1 MSDRII
7 IIQLGPQT
15 DEVPT
20 KKGTGIV
27 GRDVWRFNEIRQ
39 TLWGTGT
46 STRSPN
52 DVWDFPGIR
61 KRLWGW

>member
-1 MSDRII
+1 MSDRVI

-27 GRDVWRFNEIRQ
+27 GRDVWRFKEIRQ
-39 TLWGTGT
+39 TLWGSST
-46 STRSPN
+46 SNKGPN
-52 DVWDFPGIR
+52 DIWDFPGIR
-61 KRLWGW
+61 KRLWGG